1 MDLFKDMLG
10 NAKKE
15 IEKQLGRKID
25 LENETYVL
33 QTPSAY
39 LKLGIEDDDIG
50 EKELKVHVTGGKLT
64 YLETNNDIFNALYGN
79 EDE

>member
-1 MDLFKDMLG
+1 MSTFG
-10 NAKKE
+10 NSLEKVLVE
-15 IEKQLGRKID
+15 IKSQLGKKLD

-39 LKLGIEDDDIG
+39 VQIGFEDDDNG
-50 EKELKVHVTGGKLT
+50 EKTLGVHVTGGKLT
-64 YLETNNDIFNALYGN
+64 YLETNNDIFNELYGN